1 MKNQIEKLQEKIN
14 AIKALRKDVNTR
26 LKNAISFLTSSIEDM
41 ETQYTGKSEKA
52 ATRRA
57 IYTIERAARLIN
69 ETARE
74 YDDEN

>member
-52 ATRRA
+52 AIRRA
-57 IYTIERAARLIN
+57 IHAIERAARVIN
-69 ETARE
+69 ETAGE
-74 YDDEN
+74 YGNEN